1 MEIPPALQRLGVA
14 LGLGLLVGLQRQ
26 RTEARLAG
34 FRTFPLVTVFGC
46 FCALLAE
53 EFGGWIVGFGVVGL
67 AAIIVVGN
75 LEEIRTG
82 RAEPG
87 MTTEAALL
95 LMFAVG
101 AYLIHGST
109 AVGIAVGGGVAV
121 LLHLKPQLHEWA
133 TRIGDADFKA
143 VMQFVLISLVIQPI
157 LPNQFFG
164 PFAVLNPYRI
174 WLMVVLISGISLSG
188 YVIYR
193 VFGQRVGLL
202 ASGILGG
209 LISSTAT
216 TVSYARRSREVPAMA
231 GMAAFVIM
239 VATTVLYFRI
249 LVIIGSTAPG
259 FLPKAGWPLTV
270 MFVAMGLIAWAA
282 WRSDHDTNVP
292 LPEQSNPTEMKTALV
307 FAAIYAVVLVAVA
320 AAREYLGERGLYVVG
335 ALSGLTDMDAIA
347 LSISQMVTSGR
358 IEARM
363 GWRIIVVASLSN
375 LAFKAAIVGAL
386 GPGKLLRKISGLF
399 GAGFVVGALVVWL
412 WPD

>member
-1 MEIPPALQRLGVA
+1 MEILPILQRLGVA

-34 FRTFPLVTVFGC
+34 FRTFPLVTVFGT

-53 EFGGWIVGFGVVGL
+53 NFGGWTVAAGLVAL
-67 AAIIVVGN
+67 AAIILIGN

-82 RAEPG
+82 RIEPG

-101 AYLIHGST
+101 AYLVHGAT
-109 AVGIAVGGGVAV
+109 AIAIAVGGGVAV
-121 LLHLKPQLHEWA
+121 LLHLKPQLHEVA

-157 LPNQFFG
+157 LPNQFYG
-164 PFAVLNPYRI
+164 PFQVLNPYRI
-174 WLMVVLISGISLSG
+174 WLMVVLIVGISLSG

-193 VFGQRVGLL
+193 LFGQRAGLL
-202 ASGILGG
+202 AGGILGG

-216 TVSYARRSREVPAMA
+216 TVSYARRSREVPDLQ
-231 GMAAFVIM
+231 GMAAFVIL
-239 VATTVLYFRI
+239 VATAVLYLRLI
-249 LVIIGSTAPG
+249 LIIGSTTPS
-259 FLPKAGWPLTV
+259 FLPKAGPPLAV
-270 MFVAMGLIAWAA
+270 MFLAMSLITLKA
-282 WRSDHDTNVP
+282 WRSDHGDHGT

-307 FAAIYAVVLVAVA
+307 FAAIAVVLLAIA
-320 AAREYLGERGLYVVG
+320 AAREYLGQRGLYVVG

-347 LSISQMVTSGR
+347 LSMSQMVTSDKVD
-358 IEARM
+358 ART
-363 GWRIIVVASLSN
+363 GWRIIVAASLSN
-375 LAFKAAIVGAL
+375 LAFKALIVGFL
-386 GPGKLLRKISGLF
+386 GSGKLLRKISGLF
-399 GAGFVVGALVVWL
+399 ALGFLAGVLLIWL